1 MGVKPPVKLR
11 WGTWAFSRDAIGES
25 DLISCCE
32 QVIGVPYKLVQRN
45 QPLARVDNHLDVL
58 SSCGRYHGVPLEF
71 HLVRP
76 ASS

>member
-32 QVIGVPYKLVQRN
+32 QVIGVPYKSVQRN

-58 SSCGRYHGVPLEF
+58 LSCGRYHGVCLEF